1 MRQEREAV
9 ADYVAAMSSEL
20 AEIARR
26 HSLDSAAYLLEIAA
40 AEAECSKA
48 NRSGSR
54 RSAGTLSS

>member
-9 ADYVAAMSSEL
+9 ADYVAAMSAEL

-40 AEAECSKA
+40 AEAECA
-48 NRSGSR
+48 RPNRRGMKR
-54 RSAGTLSS
+54 ATDALV